1 MSKRRMA
8 ACPAT
13 LQQAGSSLVRRLV
26 QIQDDPAKHRV
37 RTWLKDIDDELLS
50 RLGLTPEDIAVLRG
64 HSNRRAG

>member
-1 MSKRRMA
+1 
-8 ACPAT
+8 
-13 LQQAGSSLVRRLV
+13 
-26 QIQDDPAKHRV
+26 V